1 MNMAEFGSKRSEK
14 LQNVNFEPIIRR
26 VKKGN
31 FWLGPNVKSVSYI
44 ARFNCERQKWGKKLM
59 E

>member
-1 MNMAEFGSKRSEK
+1 MAEFGSKRSEK